1 MKSCFVAK
9 ISGPQKT
16 GRIAAELLGKNC
28 EWKFPSASPSFREP
42 LEHSLN
48 ERGSSVELTDE
59 ALTSSPG
66 EAFPIENIDYKMA
79 DSSDLLL

>member
-1 MKSCFVAK
+1 ME
-9 ISGPQKT
+9 ISH
-16 GRIAAELLGKNC
+16 
-28 EWKFPSASPSFREP
+28 ASPSFREP

-79 DSSDLLL
+79 NSSDLLL

>member
-1 MKSCFVAK
+1 MREELRVE
-9 ISGPQKT
+9 ISH
-16 GRIAAELLGKNC
+16 
-28 EWKFPSASPSFREP
+28 ASPSFREP

-48 ERGSSVELTDE
+48 ERGSRSRLTDGRTDE